1 MANSK
6 SLPANNASLA
16 SSVHHFLARLLHA
29 RSFSSTTLL
38 AAFSGGLDSSVLLHV
53 LVSLQ
58 AKLRFNLEV
67 MHVHHGL
74 SANADAWADFCLS
87 TCVKYGVPCQVVRV
101 QVDTS
106 QGLGIE
112 AAARHARYAAL
123 NLASADYIA
132 LAHHQDDQAETVML
146 QLARGAG
153 VKGMSAMAMQDES
166 TRLIRPLL
174 AIGRA
179 DLETYAKAHG
189 LAWIEDES
197 NSNQQYARNA
207 MRHAVLPTIA
217 QHYPAIT
224 ATLARTANHMAEASA
239 LLDELAAIDATKA
252 IQTASYSTYTS
263 LNLAVLQELSLPR
276 ASNLLRFW
284 LAQNAVLMPSTEQ
297 LTQLRNQLLTAASSA
312 NVKISVGSALSV
324 RRYVGWACLVRDTL
338 PASGVSVY
346 WHGESTLS
354 LGHGTLKFEHV
365 LGQGLSQKRLA
376 AGALSIETRTG
387 GEMLQPESNRPRRS
401 LKTLLQQAAI
411 PTWLRPQW
419 PLVMLNA
426 QLICVPNVAVD
437 VRWQAQPDELGLV
450 ITWQAAG

>member
-1 MANSK
+1 MANLK

-16 SSVHHFLARLLHA
+16 SSVHHFLAHLLHA

-53 LVSLQ
+53 LVTLQ
-58 AKLRFNLEV
+58 TKLRFKLEV

-106 QGLGIE
+106 HGLGIE

-123 NLASADYIA
+123 NQAPADYIV

-153 VKGMSAMAMQDES
+153 VKGMSAMAMQDET

-174 AIGRA
+174 AVGRA
-179 DLETYAKAHG
+179 DLEEYANEQD

-197 NSNQQYARNA
+197 NADKQYARNA
-207 MRHAVLPTIA
+207 MRHAVLPAIA

-224 ATLARTANHMAEASA
+224 TTLARTANHMAEASG
-239 LLDELAAIDATKA
+239 LLDELAAMDAAQA
-252 IQTASYSTYTS
+252 IQTVPYSSYTS
-263 LNLAVLQELSLPR
+263 LHLAALQALSLPR
-276 ASNLLRFW
+276 ANNLLRFW
-284 LAQNAVLMPSTEQ
+284 LAQSAVLMPSTEH
-297 LTQLRNQLLTAASSA
+297 LTQLRHQLLTAASSA

-324 RRYVGWACLVRDTL
+324 RRYLGWACLVRDTL
-338 PASGVSVY
+338 PTVVTPVN
-346 WHGESTLS
+346 WHGEPTVS
-354 LGHGTLKFEHV
+354 LGHGTLKFEQV
-365 LGQGLSQKRLA
+365 LGQGLSQKMLA
-376 AGALSIETRTG
+376 AGTLSIQTRAG
-387 GEMLQPESNRPRRS
+387 GETLQPASNRPRRP
-401 LKTLLQQAAI
+401 LKYLWQQAAV

-419 PLVMLNA
+419 PLVMLDG

-437 VRWQAQPDELGLV
+437 VRWQAQPDEQGLA